1 MLRQFSRTTHPQR
14 RRWREHATLCFG
26 LVLVSVWLC
35 AGCEP
40 PVPPTPPPAET
51 AEPPPVEI
59 TPAEPTPALQVPT
72 DADTPEPPAED
83 LAVQEE
89 PTVPTEPATPKS
101 STAPTLDLLPEEF
114 PYPMTA
120 GNRHVWQAL
129 IFAAAEDETLL
140 QKLLPDTEE
149 KLSEL
154 GQNVFNTHIN
164 FTPEYDVFM
173 KVLLQKWHAINP
185 NNVEPLRRLTAF
197 YPAKTRSQQLE
208 LVALWE
214 KTLDLAKAQGLSI
227 KTPYLAQL
235 YIYLGQYEKAI
246 QNIREQEERA
256 HALLNAGVHDPLM
269 FIGLLPTSMIP
280 ELEKRLDQQRI
291 QKRSTSDR

>member
-1 MLRQFSRTTHPQR
+1 MLRHFLQTIQTRLRQ
-14 RRWREHATLCFG
+14 WRGPAMFCLA
-26 LVLVSVWLC
+26 LVLVSVLLW

-40 PVPPTPPPAET
+40 PAQRIPPATTPAAET
-51 AEPPPVEI
+51 AEPAPAEI
-59 TPAEPTPALQVPT
+59 TPT
-72 DADTPEPPAED
+72 DADTLKTPAED

-89 PTVPTEPATPKS
+89 PTLQTEPATSKS
-101 STAPTLDLLPEEF
+101 STAPTLALLPEEF

-120 GNRHVWQAL
+120 GNRPVWQAL

-154 GQNVFNTHIN
+154 EKNVFNAHIR
-164 FTPEYDVFM
+164 FTPEYKAFR
-173 KVLLQKWHAINP
+173 KALLQKWHAINP

-197 YPAKTRSQQLE
+197 YPAKTRAQQLE

-214 KTLDLAKAQGLSI
+214 KTLALAEAQGLSI

-235 YIYLGQYEKAI
+235 YIYLEQYEKAI
-246 QNIREQEERA
+246 ENIREQERRA
-256 HALLNAGVHDPLM
+256 QALLDAGVHDPRM

-280 ELEKRLDQQRI
+280 DLEKRLKQQRI
-291 QKRSTSDR
+291 RKRNAPDR

>member
-1 MLRQFSRTTHPQR
+1 MLRHLLQTTQPR
-14 RRWREHATLCFG
+14 PRGWLATLCVG
-26 LVLVSVWLC
+26 LVLVSLWLA

-40 PVPPTPPPAET
+40 PAQRMPPATTPAAET
-51 AEPPPVEI
+51 AEPAPAEI
-59 TPAEPTPALQVPT
+59 TPT
-72 DADTPEPPAED
+72 DADTLKTQAED

-89 PTVPTEPATPKS
+89 PTLQTEPATPKS
-101 STAPTLDLLPEEF
+101 STAPTLAPLPEEF

-154 GQNVFNTHIN
+154 EKNVFNAHIR
-164 FTPEYDVFM
+164 FTPEYKEFR
-173 KVLLQKWHAINP
+173 KALLQKWHAINP
-185 NNVEPLRRLTAF
+185 TNVEPLRKLTAF
-197 YPAKTRSQQLE
+197 YPAKTRAQQLE

-235 YIYLGQYEKAI
+235 YIYLEQYEKAI
-246 QNIREQEERA
+246 ENIREQEKRA
-256 HALLNAGVHDPLM
+256 QALLDAGVHDPLM

-280 ELEKRLDQQRI
+280 ELEKRLKQQRI
-291 QKRSTSDR
+291 RKRNAPNR